1 VDRVVGDFT
10 EFVVTLPRAMFASGG
25 GGGCR
30 SALGRLRRFPPAD
43 FSPSGYRRAAR
54 ARGFI
59 PAMLAGIH

>member
-1 VDRVVGDFT
+1 VDREGGDFT
-10 EFVVTLPRAMFASGG
+10 EFVVTWPRAMFASG